1 MIQVFKDE
9 KSMIAHLRG
18 KDTQIKHEAV
28 PVEEIKKKKSGKK
41 KSGKKKE
48 K

>member
-9 KSMIAHLRG
+9 KAMIAHLRG
-18 KDTQIKHEAV
+18 KDTEIKHKAV
-28 PVEEIKKKKSGKK
+28 PVEEIKKKKG
-41 KSGKKKE
+41 KKE